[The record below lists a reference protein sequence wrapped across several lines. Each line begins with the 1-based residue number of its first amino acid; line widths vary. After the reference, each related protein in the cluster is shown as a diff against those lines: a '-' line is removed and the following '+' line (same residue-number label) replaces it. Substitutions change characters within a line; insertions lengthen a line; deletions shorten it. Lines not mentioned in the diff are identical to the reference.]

1 MPAPL
6 ELRMYLRRIT
16 MDELEAGVQPMKQN
30 GKLYHPPV
38 LQFRY
43 LQKINGSVS
52 WSEWQ
57 NVGYEREE

>member
-1 MPAPL
+1 
-6 ELRMYLRRIT
+6 MYLRRIT